1 MTRSPKR
8 ARVALV
14 TDSTS
19 CLPPESTEGIDAL
32 LAIVPLNVTVDGAT
46 FVEGE
51 TITRGEVAE
60 AQERGAELSTSR
72 PAPARV
78 LEAYEELVERGATH
92 IVSVHAAAQL
102 SSTVSSARLAAA
114 EAPVPVEVIDSSTL
128 GMAMGFAVMAG
139 LEAAAGGAEMDDV
152 AARVREVAAGAQAA
166 FYVDSLEP
174 LRRGGRVGRAGALLG
189 SALSIKPLL
198 TLHDGVIE
206 PLERVRTT
214 NRAMDRLVERTRTS
228 IDELSTGGP
237 GRTVVAVHS
246 LARQDLAADVL
257 ARLQEECGDAV
268 SSWVE
273 APLGAVVTVHVGA
286 GTVACVVARLPEI

>member
-1 MTRSPKR
+1 MRSSR
-8 ARVALV
+8 RVRVALV

-19 CLPPESTEGIDAL
+19 CLPPETTEGIDAL

-51 TITRGEVAE
+51 TITRDEVAE

-78 LEAYEELVERGATH
+78 LETYEELVDRGATH

-114 EAPVPVEVIDSSTL
+114 EASAPVEVIDSPTL

-139 LEAAAGGAEMDDV
+139 LEAAADGAEMDDV

-228 IDELSTGGP
+228 IEELSTARP

-246 LARQDLAADVL
+246 LARQDLATDVL
-257 ARLQEECGDAV
+257 ARLREECGDEV